1 MHNPCQGK
9 YIMKND
15 KKDYKKTKK
24 KIKMP
29 VGTDKQNY
37 DEYGERKIDDLE
49 YEKDRPP
56 HY

>member
-1 MHNPCQGK
+1 
-9 YIMKND
+9 MKND